1 MFKPLTAMAALVLV
15 LGLAACGDEE
25 PTPGAG
31 SSNAAAADGKD
42 TPEGCLEAVK
52 KLFAE
57 ATEAG
62 DANAVDDKPPA
73 ECDDLSTEQ
82 QQEAVSKA
90 LESSLGNLDKELEKL
105 DDATEEE
112 IRDAL
117 NTPTP

>member
-1 MFKPLTAMAALVLV
+1 MFKPLTAMAAIVLV

-31 SSNAAAADGKD
+31 ASNAAADGKD

-90 LESSLGNLDKELEKL
+90 LESSLGDLDKELEKL